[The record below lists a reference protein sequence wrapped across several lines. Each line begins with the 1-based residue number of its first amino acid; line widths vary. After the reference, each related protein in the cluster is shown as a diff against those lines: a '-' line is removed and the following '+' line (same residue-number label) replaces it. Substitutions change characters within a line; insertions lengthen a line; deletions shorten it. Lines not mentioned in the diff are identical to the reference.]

1 MRFKEFK
8 KMMESGDIEQ
18 VRSHLAFEMIA
29 DNSPKKERY
38 RDCPHIQIKDMCAM
52 PMVWAQIDDYPGSI
66 AKVPFSKELCSH
78 FSVGDQ
84 ELLQI
89 VQDETAKNMMP
100 IRKLIAFM
108 TEQFGAVP
116 LQTEEDFLYLATTK
130 NLQYGASVIC
140 TDDFFKQAAQQVG
153 GDYYILPSSI
163 NEVILMKGGATMK
176 PTELRQLVE
185 EINANELDEVERLT
199 DNAYHYDARKD
210 LLETAEEYEARL
222 KKEQTVKREQRYG
235 RTRKQQPE
243 RDEPEE
249 EEELER

>member
-1 MRFKEFK
+1 MRFEEFK

-18 VRSHLAFEMIA
+18 IRSHLAFEMVA
-29 DNSPKKERY
+29 DNSPKQERY
-38 RDCPHIQIKDMCAM
+38 KDCPHIQIKDMCAM

-66 AKVPFSKELCSH
+66 AKAPFSKELCSH

-100 IRKLIAFM
+100 IRELRAFI

-116 LQTEEDFLYLATTK
+116 LQPEGDFLYLATTK

-140 TDDFFKQAAQQVG
+140 TDDFFKKAAQQVR

-163 NEVILMKGGATMK
+163 NEVILMKGDAMVK

-185 EINANELDEVERLT
+185 EINANELDAVERLT

-222 KKEQTVKREQRYG
+222 KKEQRYG
-235 RTRKQQPE
+235 RTRKQQQE